1 MDLRGRRV
9 IVTGASSG
17 VGLACVE
24 KLVARGAHVVMAVRD
39 VPKAHRSAAKFPKD
53 SVTIRHVDLSDRG
66 SIERF
71 AKETVNGEFGE
82 VSILINNAGT
92 LETKAS
98 NKDGVETTLLT
109 NHIGPS
115 YLTQLL
121 LPVLGQVKFREPD
134 VRVVNVGSR
143 LEKNAALDYNRPFLE
158 LLGNGSSANDK
169 FSGWLEYANSKNM
182 NLLSTNALQ
191 RRHPTIQFNT
201 VTPGM
206 VNTSLSRNYSSWFLY
221 LTYAARALLL
231 KTPAAGADAVVY
243 AATSREVK
251 TGGSFLGDAGVALP
265 HSRQH
270 KGQAE
275 EEAALSRTLEII
287 EYWQR
292 RIVK

>member
-1 MDLRGRRV
+1 M
-9 IVTGASSG
+9 IITGASSG

-39 VPKAHRSAAKFPKD
+39 VPKATLSAAKFPKD

-71 AKETVNGEFGE
+71 AKETVNGEFGD

-98 NKDGVETTLLT
+98 TKDGMERTLLT

-143 LEKNAALDYNRPFLE
+143 LEKNATLNYNRPFLE
-158 LLGNGSSANDK
+158 LLGNGTSSSNEPAAA
-169 FSGWLEYANSKNM
+169 FSGWLEYANSKNF

-191 RRHPTIQFNT
+191 RRHPSIQFNS

-231 KTPAAGADAVVY
+231 RTPAAGADAVVY
-243 AATSREVK
+243 AATSCEVK
-251 TGGSFLGDAGVALP
+251 TGGSFLGDAGVVLP

-275 EEAALSRTLEII
+275 EDAALSRTLEII